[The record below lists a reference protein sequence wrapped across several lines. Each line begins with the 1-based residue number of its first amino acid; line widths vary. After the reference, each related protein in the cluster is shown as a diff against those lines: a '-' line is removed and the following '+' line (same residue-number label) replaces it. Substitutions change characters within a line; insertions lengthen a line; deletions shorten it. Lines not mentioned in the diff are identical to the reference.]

1 MGKKKQPFIDKKTAS
16 VFHVVRRSQRDVGTE
31 ATAETLSDFV
41 LMPSPENALKEETRR
56 RQQQQQQQRQQQ
68 QSAADADDRAKNSN
82 GNDDGADTGIEAKT
96 KKKKAPVNFTA
107 LQNEIA
113 KVGLLDQTAATY
125 SKYTKPIRGAGTYI
139 ANSAVHG
146 GSGGDE
152 NDVLG
157 GLLTDPSKN
166 HLDTALEEAMAV
178 HEVGRMLDSIAL
190 TPDCMEEDVAR
201 ALFEEY
207 EEGEFEEI
215 LDDFCLTANMEPEEE
230 DEVDD
235 GGNGMGSG
243 GFNFEEHIRQL
254 MEKARAKENGED
266 DGTGRELEDDFFL
279 GRTPLHK
286 QRELDDEDD
295 YDDDAVFDGGL
306 DRYGGYEEEEED
318 GDSLDREFSGGNVHA
333 SSNSNSNRE
342 EQKLAEKKFEETL
355 LEYDSDSI
363 GDLDDECEDI
373 VGSRPLEGDA
383 QLEAALDEFLTEK
396 RDEIL
401 VEGTRHLTKRCGG
414 SGYSAL
420 VGKTMVPAKEL
431 NAESNHNNTETL
443 LINMEESKRQLEKD
457 LADADAILAN
467 PEMDLPPEEILIDGK
482 SYFSETPRNPWD
494 CESILSTYSNLD
506 NNPVVIG
513 RESSSRRK
521 RRGKKKDKNHNGMD
535 GEDSAIPEEEPVKIH
550 LSNKT
555 GLPLGVFDD
564 RNHAAAAGA
573 AAATKNGRSNNSED
587 EYYDDDYYGESDTF
601 LSVNRGEA
609 RNKKESA
616 EEKKMRKLAIK
627 EERRICRMQ
636 KKIMKEAFKEEFQKR
651 STAEVVDAVG
661 GSTVFRL
668 S

>member
-41 LMPSPENALKEETRR
+41 LMPSPENTLKEETRR
-56 RQQQQQQQRQQQ
+56 RLQQQEPQQQQKKNATSSSSSSS
-68 QSAADADDRAKNSN
+68 SATANVHNQGETATASEK
-82 GNDDGADTGIEAKT
+82 
-96 KKKKAPVNFTA
+96 KKKKAPVNFSA

-125 SKYTKPIRGAGTYI
+125 SKYTKPIRGSGTYI
-139 ANSAVHG
+139 ANSTG
-146 GSGGDE
+146 RDD
-152 NDVLG
+152 DVLG

-215 LDDFCLTANMEPEEE
+215 LDDFCLTANTEPEEE
-230 DEVDD
+230 E
-235 GGNGMGSG
+235 GGGSG

-279 GRTPLHK
+279 GKTPLHR
-286 QRELDDEDD
+286 QRERDDEDD
-295 YDDDAVFDGGL
+295 SDEDGFLEGEL
-306 DRYGGYEEEEED
+306 DQYGEYEDEEED
-318 GDSLDREFSGGNVHA
+318 GDSLDREFNGSQA
-333 SSNSNSNRE
+333 ISNSNSNSNLE
-342 EQKLAEKKFEETL
+342 EQKLAQKKFEETL

-383 QLEAALDEFLTEK
+383 QLEAALDEFLMEK

-420 VGKTMVPAKEL
+420 VGKTMVPAEEL
-431 NAESNHNNTETL
+431 NADSNHNNTESL
-443 LINMEESKRQLEKD
+443 LINMEETKRQLEED

-513 RESSSRRK
+513 RETSSRRK
-521 RRGKKKDKNHNGMD
+521 RRGKKKDKNYNGMD
-535 GEDSAIPEEEPVKIH
+535 GADSVIPEEEPVKIH

-564 RNHAAAAGA
+564 RNHTAGSGVG
-573 AAATKNGRSNNSED
+573 KGNRNNNPED
-587 EYYDDDYYGESDTF
+587 EYYDDNYYGESDTF

-609 RNKKESA
+609 RNKTESA

-651 STAEVVDAVG
+651 STAEVVDVVG

>member
-41 LMPSPENALKEETRR
+41 LMPSPENTLKEETRR
-56 RQQQQQQQRQQQ
+56 RLQQQEPQQQQKKNATSSSSSSS
-68 QSAADADDRAKNSN
+68 SATANVHNQGETATASEK
-82 GNDDGADTGIEAKT
+82 
-96 KKKKAPVNFTA
+96 KKKKAPVNFSA

-125 SKYTKPIRGAGTYI
+125 SKYTKPIRGSGTYI
-139 ANSAVHG
+139 ANSTG
-146 GSGGDE
+146 RDD
-152 NDVLG
+152 DVLG

-215 LDDFCLTANMEPEEE
+215 LDDFCLTANTEPEEE
-230 DEVDD
+230 E
-235 GGNGMGSG
+235 GGGSG

-279 GRTPLHK
+279 GKTPLHR
-286 QRELDDEDD
+286 QRERDDEDD
-295 YDDDAVFDGGL
+295 SDEDGFLEGEL
-306 DRYGGYEEEEED
+306 DQYGEYEDEEED
-318 GDSLDREFSGGNVHA
+318 GDSLDREFNGSQA
-333 SSNSNSNRE
+333 ISNSNSNSNLE
-342 EQKLAEKKFEETL
+342 EQKLAQKKFEETL

-420 VGKTMVPAKEL
+420 VGKTMVPAEEL
-431 NAESNHNNTETL
+431 NADSNHNNTESL
-443 LINMEESKRQLEKD
+443 LINMEETKRQLEED

-513 RESSSRRK
+513 RETSSRRK
-521 RRGKKKDKNHNGMD
+521 RRGKKKDKNYNGMD
-535 GEDSAIPEEEPVKIH
+535 GADSVIPEEEPVKIH

-564 RNHAAAAGA
+564 RNHTAGSGVG
-573 AAATKNGRSNNSED
+573 KGNRNNNPED
-587 EYYDDDYYGESDTF
+587 EYYDDNYYGESDTF

-609 RNKKESA
+609 RNKTESA

-651 STAEVVDAVG
+651 STAEVVDVVG

>member
-1 MGKKKQPFIDKKTAS
+1 MFFWIWRRALARTIQSTSKIKDLSPSEPPPTA
-16 VFHVVRRSQRDVGTE
+16 R
-31 ATAETLSDFV
+31 
-41 LMPSPENALKEETRR
+41 
-56 RQQQQQQQRQQQ
+56 
-68 QSAADADDRAKNSN
+68 N
-82 GNDDGADTGIEAKT
+82 GNNNNNNHGHTHYAELPSLMSSSNTFDTQDNHN
-96 KKKKAPVNFTA
+96 PN
-107 LQNEIA
+107 NRNH
-113 KVGLLDQTAATY
+113 DNY
-125 SKYTKPIRGAGTYI
+125 
-139 ANSAVHG
+139 NS
-146 GSGGDE
+146 S
-152 NDVLG
+152 N
-157 GLLTDPSKN
+157 N
-166 HLDTALEEAMAV
+166 
-178 HEVGRMLDSIAL
+178 
-190 TPDCMEEDVAR
+190 
-201 ALFEEY
+201 
-207 EEGEFEEI
+207 
-215 LDDFCLTANMEPEEE
+215 
-230 DEVDD
+230 
-235 GGNGMGSG
+235 
-243 GFNFEEHIRQL
+243 
-254 MEKARAKENGED
+254 
-266 DGTGRELEDDFFL
+266 
-279 GRTPLHK
+279 
-286 QRELDDEDD
+286 
-295 YDDDAVFDGGL
+295 
-306 DRYGGYEEEEED
+306 
-318 GDSLDREFSGGNVHA
+318 
-333 SSNSNSNRE
+333 SNSNSNSNSNLE
-342 EQKLAEKKFEETL
+342 EQKLAQKKFEETL

-420 VGKTMVPAKEL
+420 VGKTMVPAEEL
-431 NAESNHNNTETL
+431 NADSNHNNTESL
-443 LINMEESKRQLEKD
+443 LINMEETKRQLEED

-513 RESSSRRK
+513 RETSSRRK
-521 RRGKKKDKNHNGMD
+521 RRGKKKDKNYNGMD
-535 GEDSAIPEEEPVKIH
+535 GADSVIPEEEPVKIH

-564 RNHAAAAGA
+564 RNHTAGSGVG
-573 AAATKNGRSNNSED
+573 KGNRNNNPED
-587 EYYDDDYYGESDTF
+587 EYYDDNYYGESDTF

-609 RNKKESA
+609 RNKTESA

-651 STAEVVDAVG
+651 STAEVVDVVG